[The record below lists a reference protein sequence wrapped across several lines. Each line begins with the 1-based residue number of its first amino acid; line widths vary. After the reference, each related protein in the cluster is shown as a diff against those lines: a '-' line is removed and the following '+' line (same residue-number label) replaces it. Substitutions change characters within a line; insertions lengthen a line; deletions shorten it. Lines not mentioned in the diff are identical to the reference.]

1 MPWNSNLRIHKYELK
16 FYSGKLFDAG
26 PSEEGVDSAAKKI
39 KPEPELEAEAGDD
52 SYSVGGDGDD
62 GAGAEGFDDSFTGSG
77 YEDMDESGMDG
88 SELTKGRFTP
98 FSFLG
103 AVW

>member
-1 MPWNSNLRIHKYELK
+1 M
-16 FYSGKLFDAG
+16 
-26 PSEEGVDSAAKKI
+26 EGG
-39 KPEPELEAEAGDD
+39 AGDD
-52 SYSVGGDGDD
+52 SYSGGEDGDF
-62 GAGAEGFDDSFTGSG
+62 GAGAEGFDDSFTG

-103 AVW
+103 AV